1 MSRGARITGRMAASD
16 ARLVERLPYDRS
28 GDELRELYRRYAGE
42 LFGFAC
48 NALGDREVAEE
59 IVQDVFARLWR
70 HAGDYDAT
78 KASVRTWLYAI
89 ARNRIVDAHRRAAV
103 RPGLAAT
110 DEAQAPE
117 EVDRELEQ
125 AALRWQ
131 IAAALARLSPE
142 HREVIRL
149 SHWGGLSLREIAE
162 RKGIPLGTAKSR
174 AYYALQSLRLILD
187 EMEVER

>member
-1 MSRGARITGRMAASD
+1 MAASD
-16 ARLVERLPYDRS
+16 ARLVERIPHDRS
-28 GDELRELYRRYAGE
+28 GEELRELYRRYAGE

-48 NALGDREVAEE
+48 NALGDRELAEE

-70 HAGDYDAT
+70 HAEDYDPS

-89 ARNRIVDAHRRAAV
+89 ARNRIVDARRRASV
-103 RPGLAAT
+103 RPGLALG
-110 DEAQAPE
+110 E
-117 EVDRELEQ
+117 EEKPSEELDRELEQ
-125 AALRWQ
+125 AVLRWQ
-131 IAAALARLSPE
+131 VAAALSRLSPE

-149 SHWGGLSLREIAE
+149 AHWSGLSLREIAE

-174 AYYALQSLRLILD
+174 AYYALQTLRLILD